1 MPTIAKTMKLHIHV
15 SDSDVVS
22 LKELTERYREACDFV
37 SQYVFDNGFITN
49 FAKIQEVLYTT
60 VRSTYGLKA
69 QMTISVFKT
78 VTARYKTVQEQLYR
92 KPYTYLDENGSRQM
106 ITRTLDWLMKP
117 IRFSRPQADL
127 VRTRDYS
134 FTKDKRTGENLLSL
148 NTLGERIKVSFDVPE
163 CFEDYFNGSWKF
175 GTGKIV
181 SLNGEWYF
189 HIPMTKELAVE
200 CDKEKPEHV
209 VGIDRGL
216 RFLATTYD
224 EKGNTEFYDG
234 KSLMRKRA
242 KFQEVRSE
250 LQSKGTKSA
259 KRALKRIS
267 GRENR
272 WMSDVNH
279 QISKTLVQKYGE
291 NTLFVVEDLRGVS
304 FDEANLKGKTGQ
316 QKQDLRTWTFYQ
328 FEQFLSY
335 KAHAVGSEVL
345 KVRPDYTSQRCPKCG
360 RIHKENRHHDIHE
373 YICDACRYRSN
384 DDRIA
389 AMNIQLLGT
398 MHISGDTNPRFGV
411 RKVN

>member
-1 MPTIAKTMKLHIHV
+1 MPTIVKTMKLHIHV

-92 KPYTYLDENGSRQM
+92 KPYTYLDENGSHQM
-106 ITRTLDWLMKP
+106 TTRTLDWLMKP

-134 FTKDKRTGENLLSL
+134 FSKDKRTGGNLLSL
-148 NTLGERIKVSFDVPE
+148 NTLGERIKVSFDIPE

-189 HIPMTKELAVE
+189 HIPMTKELAIE
-200 CDKEKPEHV
+200 YDKRKPEHV

-224 EKGNTEFYDG
+224 ERGETAFYDG
-234 KSLMRKRA
+234 KSLTKKRD
-242 KFQEVRSE
+242 KFNEVRSE

-279 QISKTLVQKYGE
+279 QISKTLVQKYGK

-316 QKQDLRTWTFYQ
+316 QKQDLRTWAFYQ

-373 YICDACRYRSN
+373 YICDACGYRSN